1 MKLSDREQT
10 DIINELRTNQSLREC
25 LDCVEII
32 IGFLSSG
39 GGNAKTDLKNYIRMA
54 LKMEE
59 RFNSKK
65 VTDYR
70 YS

>member
-1 MKLSDREQT
+1 MKLRDREQI
-10 DIINELRTNQSLREC
+10 DIINELCTNQSLREC

-39 GGNAKTDLKNYIRMA
+39 GGNAKVDLKEYIRKA
-54 LKMEE
+54 LKMEG

-65 VTDYR
+65 VLE
-70 YS
+70 